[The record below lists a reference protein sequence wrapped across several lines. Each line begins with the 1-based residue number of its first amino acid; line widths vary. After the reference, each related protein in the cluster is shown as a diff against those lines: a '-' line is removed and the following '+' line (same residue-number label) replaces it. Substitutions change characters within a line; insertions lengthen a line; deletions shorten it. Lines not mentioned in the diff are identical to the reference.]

1 MAVWDGYPASYRA
14 NEVQRILRVVRA
26 GECAAVLGLSGSGK
40 SNLLGFLAGRGSE
53 VAPGVDWVY
62 CDCNR
67 IPGRSGEGF
76 FRLALGALGGET
88 ARSEAGLNE
97 LSAALDRRFQGDCPP
112 LCLLLDRFDTLI
124 DLGDARLFDNLRALR
139 DDHKYRLT
147 YVTASRCALP
157 PDNELAEL
165 FFGHAFWLGSLSE
178 ADARWSATAYARRA
192 GIAWDDSQVAVI
204 LTLSSRYPS
213 FLRAICQA
221 VSDGCAME
229 KEALRMHPAVRA
241 RLDEFRADAPT
252 PEALVASGLAANPL
266 LEAPPAAPGT
276 AELTAKE
283 KRLLDALQASPGQV
297 CEKDALICAVWPE
310 DQVYEQGL
318 RDDSLAQLVR
328 RLREKVEQDPAHPQ
342 KIVTVPGRGYRWT
355 PRT

>member
-14 NEVQRILRVVRA
+14 SEVQWILRAVRA

-53 VAPGVDWVY
+53 VAPGIDWIY

-67 IPGRSGEGF
+67 IPGRSAEGF

-88 ARSEAGLNE
+88 GRGDAGLNE
-97 LSAALDRRFQGDCPP
+97 LSAALDRRFQGERPP
-112 LCLLLDRFDTLI
+112 FCLLLDRFDALI

-147 YVTASRCALP
+147 YVTASRRALP
-157 PDNELAEL
+157 ADNELAEL
-165 FFGHAFWLGSLSE
+165 FFGHITWLGPLCE
-178 ADARWSATAYARRA
+178 ADARWSATSYVRRA
-192 GIAWDDSQVAVI
+192 GIAWDDARIAAI
-204 LTLSSRYPS
+204 LGLSGCYPS

-221 VSDGCAME
+221 VSDGCPLE
-229 KEALRMHPAVRA
+229 KEALRTHPAVRA
-241 RLDEFRADAPT
+241 RLDEFRADAPS
-252 PEALVASGLAANPL
+252 PEALAASGLAGNPL
-266 LEAPPAAPGT
+266 LEAPPAAAGT
-276 AELTAKE
+276 ADLTGKE
-283 KRLLDALQASPGQV
+283 KRLLDALQANPGQV

-328 RLREKVEQDPAHPQ
+328 RLREKVEQDPAHPV
-342 KIVTVPGRGYRWT
+342 KIVTVQGRGYRWAGK
-355 PRT
+355 